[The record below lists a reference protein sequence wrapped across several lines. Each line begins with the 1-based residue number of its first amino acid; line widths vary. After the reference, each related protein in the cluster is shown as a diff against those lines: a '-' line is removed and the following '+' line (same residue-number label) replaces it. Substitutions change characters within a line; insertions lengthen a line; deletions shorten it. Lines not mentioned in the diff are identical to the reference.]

1 MLWDTAHR
9 KKISGQ
15 EISETN
21 TSSAIVSPDCS
32 QNARHISHASCRVY
46 RGGIRSA
53 LELGPNIGLNLI
65 ALQRLVPG
73 LKATAVEIN
82 AKAAEE
88 CAKIPDVTVVQDA
101 FLNYKSEETFD
112 LTFTFGVL
120 IIQHPDTL
128 PQMYDLLYK
137 HSNRYILMSEYYNPT
152 PTHVNYRGTQ
162 DKMFKRDFAGEF
174 MDRFPDVQLV
184 DYGFFYH
191 RDSIFPADDFNW
203 FLMEKR

>member
-1 MLWDTAHR
+1 MGYSTPQEDFWAGDFGDEYTKRNRSPGLLAERTAHL
-9 KKISGQ
+9 
-15 EISETN
+15 
-21 TSSAIVSPDCS
+21 
-32 QNARHISHASCRVY
+32 ARILQSLPG
-46 RGGIRSA
+46 GGIRSA

>member
-1 MLWDTAHR
+1 M
-9 KKISGQ
+9 
-15 EISETN
+15 
-21 TSSAIVSPDCS
+21 
-32 QNARHISHASCRVY
+32 
-46 RGGIRSA
+46 RSA